1 MLILDGRALSFA
13 ESRAIER
20 AHVEA
25 ATAEGDPDRYMRQV
39 AEKVADQ
46 VRYLS
51 DPIAWLWDLPATT
64 AVTRL
69 GEGLG
74 IDEAVAHIED
84 MDACLVAFVGGGDN
98 GGDALY
104 ACAMMAERGKVVTA
118 FLLKPNCHARALET
132 AREAGVGIVELSG
145 RSLRSLE
152 GTPEWNTICG
162 ARVWIDGIVGI
173 GAQGPLTGEL
183 AETVTCLNEEL
194 RAHPKKVIAIDV
206 PSGLTDDDGHVAGP
220 ILRATHTLAVGA
232 YKRAQILAPAAQYCG
247 ALELI
252 EMEWTGLVGLTLA
265 DTEETSGEVPVY
277 FYDGTGSSRF
287 VQAPACDDD
296 KYARGVV
303 GLVAG
308 SDTYPGAGLLATR
321 GALASG
327 VGMVRLNSTRR
338 VQDLVLSAEPGVVTV
353 GGRIQAALIG
363 PGLDEDRREDA
374 LELAQFCGQSGVPLV
389 IDAGALDLIPEL
401 ADTINPE
408 TTVLTPH
415 HGEAAR
421 LLTRLGTPTK
431 RDEVAA
437 APLRYANLLHDATGC
452 HVVLKGPVTIVR
464 SFEYADMLRD
474 QALLASFID
483 PELDFPDLESM
494 EDSVTRCDSTLVAP
508 TTTSWA
514 GVAGSGDVLAGLIA
528 GILARPVR
536 DEHAL
541 PGPNGQPQAVT
552 PERLVSAV
560 WLHGRAAKLATD
572 EYNGRAP
579 IQARDIADAIPEAL
593 AALSL

>member
-1 MLILDGRALSFA
+1 MLTFDGPAQTFQQARS
-13 ESRAIER
+13 IEER
-20 AHVEA
+20 FVREA
-25 ATAEGDPDRYMRQV
+25 AEIDDPDLYMRQV
-39 AEKVADQ
+39 GD
-46 VRYLS
+46 
-51 DPIAWLWDLPATT
+51 
-64 AVTRL
+64 
-69 GEGLG
+69 
-74 IDEAVAHIED
+74 AVAQRVARLVGDTPPLLTEPHEPAVPGPRAD
-84 MDACLVAFVGGGDN
+84 VVAFVGGGDN

-104 ACAMMAERGKVVTA
+104 ACATLADMGFNVAA
-118 FLLKPNCHARALET
+118 ILLKRKRHSRALRAAKT
-132 AREAGVGIVELSG
+132 AGVTIVDLKGGSITTVLD
-145 RSLRSLE
+145 SPQLALV
-152 GTPEWNTICG
+152 
-162 ARVWIDGIVGI
+162 AFAKVWIDGIVGI
-173 GAQGPLTGEL
+173 GGKGTLKGNL
-183 AETVTCLNEEL
+183 AEAVEQLNDFSFL
-194 RAHPKKVIAIDV
+194 THPAVVSIDV
-206 PSGLTDDDGHVAGP
+206 PSGLTDNEGSVKGAVM
-220 ILRATHTLAVGA
+220 RATHTMAVGTF
-232 YKRAQILAPAAQYCG
+232 KRAQILAPAAQYCG
-247 ALELI
+247 ALSLI
-252 EMEWTGLVGLTLA
+252 EMEWTGL
-265 DTEETSGEVPVY
+265 SGFLPPDDGASAAGPVY
-277 FYDGTGSSRF
+277 FYEGPGSGRLAQ
-287 VQAPACDDD
+287 VPAFDDD

-321 GALASG
+321 GALAAG

-338 VQDLVLSAEPGVVTV
+338 VQDLVLAAEPGVVMV

-374 LELAQFCGQSGVPLV
+374 LELAQFCAQSGVPLV
-389 IDAGALDLIPEL
+389 IDAWALDLIPEL

-474 QALLASFID
+474 QALLASFIN
-483 PELDFPDLESM
+483 PELGFPDLESM
-494 EDSVTRCDSTLVAP
+494 EDSVTRCDCTLVAP

-560 WLHGRAAKLATD
+560 WLHGRAAKLAAD
-572 EYNGRAP
+572 EYIGRAP
-579 IQARDIADAIPEAL
+579 IQARDIADAIPEVL
-593 AALSL
+593 AAPGL

>member
-1 MLILDGRALSFA
+1 MLTLDGPSVTFEQA
-13 ESRAIER
+13 RAIEER
-20 AHVEA
+20 FVREA
-25 ATAEGDPDRYMRQV
+25 AQIDDPDLYMRQV
-39 AEKVADQ
+39 GD
-46 VRYLS
+46 
-51 DPIAWLWDLPATT
+51 
-64 AVTRL
+64 
-69 GEGLG
+69 
-74 IDEAVAHIED
+74 AVAQRVARLVGDTPPLFAQPHEPAVPGPRAD
-84 MDACLVAFVGGGDN
+84 VVAFVGGGDN

-104 ACAMMAERGKVVTA
+104 ACATLADMGFNVAA
-118 FLLKPNCHARALET
+118 ILLKRKRHSRALHAAKT
-132 AREAGVGIVELSG
+132 AGVTIVDLKGGSITTVFD
-145 RSLRSLE
+145 SPQLALV
-152 GTPEWNTICG
+152 
-162 ARVWIDGIVGI
+162 AFAKVWIDGIVGI
-173 GAQGPLTGEL
+173 GGKGALKGNL
-183 AETVTCLNEEL
+183 AEAVEYLNGFSSL
-194 RAHPKKVIAIDV
+194 TRPAVVSIDV
-206 PSGLTDDDGHVAGP
+206 PSGLTDDEGNVKGSVM
-220 ILRATHTLAVGA
+220 RATHTMAVGCF
-232 YKRAQILAPAAQYCG
+232 KRAQILAPAAQYCG
-247 ALELI
+247 ALSLI
-252 EMEWTGLVGLTLA
+252 EMEWTGL
-265 DTEETSGEVPVY
+265 SGFLPPDDGASAAGPVY
-277 FYDGTGSSRF
+277 FYEGPGSGRLAQVPDF
-287 VQAPACDDD
+287 DDD

-389 IDAGALDLIPEL
+389 IDAWGLDLIPEL

-421 LLTRLGTPTK
+421 LLTGLGTPTK

-437 APLRYANLLHDATGC
+437 APLSYANLLHDATGC

>member
-1 MLILDGRALSFA
+1 MLTCDGPALTFPQARS
-13 ESRAIER
+13 IEER
-20 AHVEA
+20 FVREA
-25 ATAEGDPDRYMRQV
+25 AEIDDPDLYMRQV
-39 AEKVADQ
+39 GD
-46 VRYLS
+46 
-51 DPIAWLWDLPATT
+51 
-64 AVTRL
+64 
-69 GEGLG
+69 
-74 IDEAVAHIED
+74 AVAQRVARFVGDTAPLLTEPHGPVVPGPRAD
-84 MDACLVAFVGGGDN
+84 VVAFVGGGDN

-104 ACAMMAERGKVVTA
+104 ACAMLAERGKVVTA
-118 FLLKPNCHARALET
+118 FLLKPDCHVRALEA
-132 AREAGVGIVELSG
+132 ARESGVGIVELAG
-145 RSLRSLE
+145 RSLRSLD
-152 GTPEWNTICG
+152 GTLEWNTICG

-173 GAQGPLTGEL
+173 GATGPLGGEI
-183 AETVTCLNEEL
+183 ADTVTFLNEEL

-206 PSGLTDDDGHVAGP
+206 PSGLTDDEGHVTGAVM
-220 ILRATHTLAVGA
+220 RATHTMAVGSF
-232 YKRAQILAPAAQYCG
+232 KRAQILPPAAQYCG

-252 EMEWTGLVGLTLA
+252 EMEWTGLVGQTPA

-277 FYDGTGSSRF
+277 FYEGTGGSRF
-287 VQAPACDDD
+287 VQAPAFDDD

-338 VQDLVLSAEPGVVTV
+338 VQDLVLDAEPGVVMV

-363 PGLDEDRREDA
+363 PGLDEERREDA

-389 IDAGALDLIPEL
+389 IDAWALDLIPEL

-464 SFEYADMLRD
+464 SFEYADKLRD
-474 QALLASFID
+474 QALLASFINL
-483 PELDFPDLESM
+483 ELGFPDLATTEQTS
-494 EDSVTRCDSTLVAP
+494 TRCDSTLVAP

-514 GVAGSGDVLAGLIA
+514 GTAGSGDVLAGLIA

-541 PGPNGQPQAVT
+541 PGPDGKPQAVT
-552 PERLVSAV
+552 PERLVAAV
-560 WLHGRAAKLATD
+560 WLHGRAAKVATD
-572 EYNGRAP
+572 QYNGRAP
-579 IQARDIADAIPEAL
+579 IQARDIADAIPSVL
-593 AALSL
+593 ASRMH

>member
-51 DPIAWLWDLPATT
+51 DPIAWLWDLPVTT

-69 GEGLG
+69 RDGLG
-74 IDEAVAHIED
+74 IDEAAAHIED
-84 MDACLVAFVGGGDN
+84 TDTCVVAFVGGGDN

-104 ACAMMAERGKVVTA
+104 ACSILAARGMVVTA
-118 FLLKPNCHARALET
+118 FLLKPTCHARALAA
-132 AREAGVGIVELSG
+132 ARESGVGIVELAG
-145 RSLRSLE
+145 RSLRSLN

-173 GAQGPLTGEL
+173 GAKGPLGGEL
-183 AETVTCLNEEL
+183 ADSVTCLNEEL

-206 PSGLTDDDGHVAGP
+206 PSGLTDDEGNVKGAVM
-220 ILRATHTLAVGA
+220 RATHTMAVGSF
-232 YKRAQILAPAAQYCG
+232 KRAQILAPAAQYCG

-252 EMEWTGLVGLTLA
+252 DMEWTGLVGLTPA

-287 VQAPACDDD
+287 VQAPAFDDD

-338 VQDLVLSAEPGVVTV
+338 VQDLVLCAEPGVVTV

-389 IDAGALDLIPEL
+389 IDAWGLDLIPEL

-437 APLRYANLLHDATGC
+437 APLSYANLLHDATGC

-579 IQARDIADAIPEAL
+579 IQARDIADAIPEVL